1 MHLGRGASTLRRS
14 AAASGMDMQ
23 RTLVWATLGA
33 MFLLP
38 ALWQSGEC
46 GATGKIA
53 GRVIHT
59 RGVSLPVAYSAAALE
74 LDLLHILSAPDGA
87 YLRHTAIRENALY
100 VMERGGK
107 LFVYD
112 ATQLSR
118 GIVFET
124 STVKG
129 FVPEVVGNHLYLGGY
144 WGIGLY
150 HLGDPLRPAPIAQVL
165 PGVGVQGIRDMAL
178 LDSRL
183 VAVASDSV
191 AIIDVSSP
199 GTPTLMTKAAL
210 SNRSLFAVG
219 AGEDRVFISE
229 LKEERQT
236 GFGVYR
242 IAEDGLLVE
251 TGFIESWLPY
261 HFLSH
266 SGRVITTAD
275 EGVRVYRLS
284 DEGMPTLEDEF
295 PFRVEDQ
302 LSGVGGRVAARF
314 ELDGTSHFLVNGRV
328 YSLTESGVREVGS
341 FGPGPLQGDGFP
353 FRAVVS
359 GGKAF
364 VPGSFGVA
372 VYGIPGAT
380 AEAVFSVSPEALDYG
395 TVEVGEEKGLELTL
409 ANTGEGSVDVTSIRV
424 TGSDAD
430 VFLVPKT
437 SFTIGPEQVSGVN
450 LGVIFAPTS
459 SGTKTASVIIT
470 HDAPG
475 SPAVVPLSG
484 TAVRGEPPPGQALV
498 RARIVLPEGRD
509 LWTEGLTVVS
519 PVSSVGFRPAAE
531 IEVATTV
538 SQKPQIVV
546 VENKEGA
553 PVLLGFVSPPNA
565 EKRAYRSRGKA
576 TADQALEIG
585 ARSTALA
592 LVMMNPLL
600 FRSSASDRQ
609 EIADLASSHSGFGEL
624 IEQIEIRL
632 RNIENPALDDPE
644 AAFLYERAGAIL
656 VDILKQPKAGKNV
669 VPDGGDGLWIEDAPG
684 TSVIFHSPYQIY
696 YALEI
701 GGLGLA
707 TFHHVGSIPPRE
719 PIFELFRWPPF
730 LPTDEGRTEPLALA
744 DGAYSVRMSRGFDPT
759 VSMDDPSDPGVR
771 ATVLNAGLVI
781 WNVFDIL
788 VGVPDVLADL
798 EDLKLTIAPSDLV
811 AVASAIGERDVT
823 GATGALLDIAIDNS
837 ESIARWLWGS
847 ATAPEGMA
855 DYAGSILPL
864 LENATVALRVLDAAN
879 AVSLM
884 SDLVSAPSEV
894 TCSIKHEDGVLDLHV
909 PRYALSGRVI
919 GTGGGLANVMVRLGG
934 AEVDSTTSDENGDY
948 LFPSLPDGSYTLT
961 ASRIGYSFLPVTRVV
976 LVSGSDLSEEDF
988 VGTEIPTGGPTGG
1001 AGDTLVVELSRDVRM
1016 AFVYVRPGTF
1026 LMGSPD
1032 SESGRDLDEGP
1043 LHEVTISQGF
1053 YLSRYEVTQ
1062 AQWRAVMS
1070 TTPWSDSDRYR
1081 TYGQEGPDY
1090 PAVNV
1095 SWDDAG
1101 TFLRKLNDAAGS
1113 DVYRL
1118 PTEGEWEYACR
1129 AGTTTPWSSG
1139 DKDELR
1145 WQAWFVDNAGT
1156 RYTAKVGTKK
1166 ANPWGLHDMH
1176 GNVWEWVQDWYARDY
1191 SGVSASTDPL
1201 GPASGSDR
1209 VRRGGDMGSN
1219 ANALR
1224 SANRDAAR
1232 PTHHYGDMGFRV
1244 LRGAD

>member
-129 FVPEVVGNHLYLGGY
+129 FVPEVVGNYLYLGGY

-909 PRYALSGRVI
+909 PQYALSGRVI

>member
-909 PRYALSGRVI
+909 PQYALSGRVI

>member
-1 MHLGRGASTLRRS
+1 
-14 AAASGMDMQ
+14 MDMQ

-129 FVPEVVGNHLYLGGY
+129 FVPEVVGNYLYLGGY

-909 PRYALSGRVI
+909 PQYALSGRVI